1 MELISEKEH
10 HGMQWDNQNTRKWA
24 NHPKNTLVITIQSAK
39 SFVSLTIR
47 TNKKVNKYVWDK
59 SQCLPD
65 CFFFFLFFSVIEFQI
80 HRNMTHPEY
89 NRFKRNV
96 WIFFN
101 FCSSSK
107 CIAYLTISLR
117 FGLDFIYLFICL
129 LPRISSCLQLFQ
141 PLMKLINK

>member
-1 MELISEKEH
+1 MSQSSQEHISHHHTVSKIFCKFNNKIKANAYLI
-10 HGMQWDNQNTRKWA
+10 
-24 NHPKNTLVITIQSAK
+24 V
-39 SFVSLTIR
+39 
-47 TNKKVNKYVWDK
+47 
-59 SQCLPD
+59 
-65 CFFFFLFFSVIEFQI
+65 FFFFLFFSVIEFQI
-80 HRNMTHPEY
+80 HRNTTHPEY